1 MDSLNLRLGSQA
13 RIKAANPICNQIG
26 LNNLFNRGEDIIA
39 RIAGKYIGKEI
50 E

>member
-13 RIKAANPICNQIG
+13 QIKAANLVCNQIE
-26 LNNLFNRGEDIIA
+26 LNDLFNWGEDIIA
-39 RIAGKYIGKEI
+39 RIASQYIGKEI